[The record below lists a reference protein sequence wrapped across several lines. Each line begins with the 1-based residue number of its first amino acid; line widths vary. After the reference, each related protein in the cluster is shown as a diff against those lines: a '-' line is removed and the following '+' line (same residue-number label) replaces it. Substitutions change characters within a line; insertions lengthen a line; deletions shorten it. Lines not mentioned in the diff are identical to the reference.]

1 MSIETFWTV
10 LATLITVLGS
20 ASVLKFFENRRKAK
34 EKKDSAVADE
44 YKDRLMKLEAQKEI
58 MNRQILQL
66 TAEVAR
72 LTVSLEYLKKEN
84 SELLDKLPRMRTHK
98 MIKTK

>member
-10 LATLITVLGS
+10 LATLITILGS
-20 ASVLKFFENRRKAK
+20 TSVLKFFENRRKAK
-34 EKKDSAVADE
+34 EKKDNAVADE
-44 YKDRLMKLEAQKEI
+44 CKDRLLKLEAQKEI

-72 LTVSLEYLKKEN
+72 LTVSLEYLKREN
-84 SELLDKLPRMRTHK
+84 SELSDKIPRMRTHK